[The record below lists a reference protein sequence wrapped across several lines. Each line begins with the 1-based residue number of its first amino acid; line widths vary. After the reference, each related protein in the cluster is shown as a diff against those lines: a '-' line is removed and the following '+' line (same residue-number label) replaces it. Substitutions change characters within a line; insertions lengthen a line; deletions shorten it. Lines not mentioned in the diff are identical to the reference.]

1 LSYQKHANVPR
12 HSDPKAHENRVS
24 INHPSLIGPRRA
36 FFRAAGTNFV
46 LLQLLFLGLFAY
58 IFAALYQQG
67 SHVHNLNVLYVD
79 YDNGAIG
86 TAIRNAYSSLQGDA
100 FPTLMERS
108 ASEFATPGDLR
119 KEVCDTRAWA
129 ALYTTPGASNQL
141 ETALADGSTTYNK
154 AEILSYIWNEAR
166 YSALI
171 DASISANLE
180 TLSSAASV
188 AYASGNWTSISGN
201 ATSATFSIFASP
213 WRLTSINIQ
222 ETTQGSR
229 LIYNTLVIILIL
241 VQEFFYLG
249 TINALYDAFKIYSRL
264 NPHRIFLFRL
274 FLSTLYTMV
283 GSICT
288 AGAIWAFKA
297 NWQVNGNQFALT
309 WLILWLFA
317 HINFQTLDIFTI
329 WLPGPFVP
337 MALVAWLVLNVTSI
351 LLPFELSPAFF
362 R

>member
-1 LSYQKHANVPR
+1 MA
-12 HSDPKAHENRVS
+12 
-24 INHPSLIGPRRA
+24 GPRKA
-36 FFRAAGTNFV
+36 FFKAAGTNFV
-46 LLQLLFLGLFAY
+46 LLQLLFLGLFSY
-58 IFAALYQQG
+58 IFASLYQQG

-86 TAIRNAYSSLQGDA
+86 NAIRNAYRDLQGDG

-108 ASEFATPGDLR
+108 ASEFSTPGDLR
-119 KEVCDTRAWA
+119 KEVCDTRSWA
-129 ALYTTPGASNQL
+129 ALYVSPGASSRL
-141 ETALADGSTTYNK
+141 ETALSDGSTTYNK
-154 AEILSYIWNEAR
+154 ADILSYIWNEAR
-166 YSALI
+166 YSAVI
-171 DASISANLE
+171 DSSITSNLQ
-180 TLSSAASV
+180 TLSFTAHTE
-188 AYASGNWTSISGN
+188 YANGNWTSIPSN
-201 ATSATFSIFASP
+201 ATSAAFSTFANP
-213 WRLTSINIQ
+213 WVLNSVNIQ
-222 ETTQGSR
+222 PTTQGSR

-241 VQEFFYLG
+241 IQEFFYLG

-264 NPHRIFLFRL
+264 NPHRIFAFRL

-297 NWQVNGNQFALT
+297 NWQVNGKQFALT

-317 HINFQTLDIFTI
+317 HINFQTLDIFTV

-337 MALVAWLVLNVTSI
+337 MALVAWLVTNVTSI
-351 LLPFELSPAFF
+351 LLPYELSPAFF